1 MNLSFELF
9 LDAVLGL
16 REHFH
21 TIECHVCGF
30 DEVYFQHPFTKKQI
44 GFTCEGCNFVYVF
57 PSEQVNTQNKT
68 FNQTIHNQKHLQSFP
83 LIYDYD
89 RA

>member
-1 MNLSFELF
+1 MNVDFEFF
-9 LDAVLGL
+9 LDEIIGP

-44 GFTCEGCNFVYVF
+44 GFSCEGCNFVYVF
-57 PSEQVNTQNKT
+57 TSEQGNSHSKKFKQIIQN
-68 FNQTIHNQKHLQSFP
+68 QRHLQSCP
-83 LIYDYD
+83 LVCDYD